1 MLVEVQKLNKEEV
14 TVVSSLDVAET
25 FEKEHYHVLEDIR
38 TIEDKISSPEFSG
51 LFFESNYKAK
61 NGKKLPMY
69 YMNRDG
75 FTLLAMGYTTEK
87 AMQFKLAYIKQFNA
101 MKKQLKEKLVER
113 QKGIAVRQALTKSI
127 QQSNENERM
136 HGHAYST
143 YTNCIYKVI
152 FNKNA
157 KQLREEYGIDKKAN
171 PRDYFSSEELKAVQS
186 MECLVSGLVDC
197 GWDYN
202 QIKTFI
208 QQTNTKALMEA

>member
-25 FEKEHYHVLEDIR
+25 FEKEHYHVLRDIKELECSEEFR
-38 TIEDKISSPEFSG
+38 LSNFGESSYRNSQ
-51 LFFESNYKAK
+51 N
-61 NGKKLPMY
+61 KKQPMY
-69 YMNRDG
+69 YMTRDG
-75 FTLLAMGYTTEK
+75 FTLLVMGYTGKK
-87 AMQFKLAYIKQFNA
+87 AMQFKEAYIKQFNA
-101 MKKQLKEKLVER
+101 MEKQLKEKLVER

-152 FNKNA
+152 FGKNA

-202 QIKTFI
+202 RIKDFI
-208 QQTNTKALMEA
+208 QQTNTKLLMG